1 METPFL
7 RLAELCNSL
16 EQISKT
22 SEKIEAVSKFL
33 GTLNE
38 TEIEPAV
45 FLIIGTTFAETDPKT
60 LNIKWGLI
68 SKTDFDSK
76 QTTLSQKPLS
86 ILHVHSQFKKLAQ
99 ISGVGSQKQKKRLL
113 ETLFQQ
119 ATPIERKFIIRNLLK
134 EMRHGVAEGVM
145 IKAVAKAAKVADPL
159 IKQLNAIHGNLG
171 GLARI
176 AINEGPTGLDN
187 IKLRPFKAIQPMLAD
202 SIDLIDEIFN
212 GAIPRIA
219 CEYKYDGI
227 RVQIHKSNV
236 TVKIYSRQLKDITSS
251 FPEIENLILKAIPN
265 QSVILDGE
273 IIAIGAEKRPLPFQD
288 LMRRFRRIHEAS
300 RVQQEVSVECYLFD
314 ILYLDGTLLFDS
326 PYQERWNILSKF
338 GSNLTLAT
346 RIISADREEILRF
359 YQAALSAGHEGI
371 MIKFLQSAYYPGARK
386 KFWLKLKEAVL
397 LDLLIIAADWG
408 SGRRMG
414 WLSNY
419 HLAAL
424 DQETKTFHDVGKTFK
439 GLTDAEFETMTK
451 SLLAL
456 KDSETQYTVFVKPKI
471 VVEVAFNEIQQSP
484 QYPSGYALR
493 FARIK
498 RIRSDKLPADVTT
511 LDEIARLYNRQFEK
525 KARL

>member
-1 METPFL
+1 METLFL

-22 SEKIEAVSKFL
+22 SKKIEMVSQFL
-33 GTLNE
+33 RTLNE

-68 SKTDFDSK
+68 SKTDLDSK
-76 QTTLSQKPLS
+76 QTMLSQKPLS

-99 ISGVGSQKQKKRLL
+99 ISGAGSQKQKKRLL
-113 ETLFQQ
+113 ETIFQQ
-119 ATPIERKFIIRNLLK
+119 ATPVERKFIIRNLLQ
-134 EMRHGVAEGVM
+134 EMRHGVAQGVM
-145 IKAVAKAAKVADPL
+145 VKAIAKAAKVADSL

-171 GLARI
+171 EVARI
-176 AINEGPTGLDN
+176 AITEGPTGLNN
-187 IKLRPFKAIQPMLAD
+187 IKLRPFKAIQPMLAEIID
-202 SIDLIDEIFN
+202 SIDELSNEDLHQ
-212 GAIPRIA
+212 IA

-227 RVQIHKSNV
+227 RVQIHKSNA

-251 FPEIENLILKAIPN
+251 FPEIENIIQKSLPDR
-265 QSVILDGE
+265 SVILDGE
-273 IIAIGAEKRPLPFQD
+273 IIAIGAERRPLPFQD
-288 LMRRFRRIHEAS
+288 LMRRFRRIYEAP
-300 RVQQEVSVECYLFD
+300 RVQQKVSVECYLFD
-314 ILYLDGTLLFDS
+314 ILYLDGKALFDI
-326 PYQERWNILSKF
+326 PYQERWEILAKI
-338 GSNLTLAT
+338 GMNLTLAT
-346 RIISADREEILRF
+346 RVISAEKEEILRF
-359 YQAALSAGHEGI
+359 YRAALNAGHEGI
-371 MIKFLQSAYYPGARK
+371 MIKFLQSKYYPGERK

-419 HLAAL
+419 HLATL
-424 DQETKTFHDVGKTFK
+424 DPETKTFHEVGKTFK
-439 GLTDAEFETMTK
+439 GLTDEEFEAMTK
-451 SLLAL
+451 SLQEL
-456 KDSETQYTVFVKPKI
+456 KTSETQYTVYVKPKI
-471 VVEVAFNEIQQSP
+471 VVEVAFNEIQKSP

-498 RIRSDKLPADVTT
+498 RIRSDKSHAEVTT
-511 LDEIARLYNRQFEK
+511 LKEISHLYDMQFEK